1 MATEINQLASRAS
14 RGTMTST
21 FTALD
26 WLMFVMYF
34 VLLALTGWWINSS
47 GAKNSQEYFI
57 GSNSMPTWL
66 AAISVLATAQS
77 AATFLGGPDSGY
89 RSNLTYLASNIG
101 ALMAAFFVGYFLI
114 PRFYRYKVSTV
125 YELLELRFGSRAKK
139 QAGLMYLFGRIF
151 ANGARLYMAAIA
163 VSMILFTDIALHHVI
178 WSIALLCLVSLLYSI
193 FGGIKSV
200 IYGDTFQCFVYVGA
214 AVLVLLYL
222 WSSIPADFST
232 VWQALENPPHNAASK
247 LTLIDTS
254 WDFSSANAFT
264 LYSSVTG
271 LFLLYI
277 ASFGLDQDL
286 TQRALTCR
294 NARQGSLAI
303 IWSVV
308 LVIPVT
314 LVFMLIGFLLYI
326 FYQRPDL
333 MAGSGAVMQSS
344 QFSGENIT
352 VFMYYVLHEMPAG
365 LRGLVTVGVIAAAVS
380 TLTSGLNSMASVI
393 IQDLYKPWQQ
403 QRHTKNEQYYVR
415 AARVSMLFCAL
426 ALALMAMLCFYWQQ
440 SSDMPLLTFALGVMV
455 FSYSGLL
462 GVYASAL
469 FSQRGSPTSV
479 LAALLGGFVITLLMQ
494 PYLQRYYLP
503 TNWQFDL
510 AFSWQ
515 LCIGF
520 ACSFVICQLGK
531 SSDAVAQKELNGV
544 PA

>member
-1 MATEINQLASRAS
+1 
-14 RGTMTST
+14 MTST
-21 FTALD
+21 FTSPD
-26 WLMFVMYF
+26 WLMFGLYF
-34 VLLALTGWWINSS
+34 VLLALTGWWINRT
-47 GAKNSQEYFI
+47 GAQNSQQYFI
-57 GSNSMPTWL
+57 GCNRMPTWL

-77 AATFLGGPDSGY
+77 AATFLGGPDIGY
-89 RSNLTYLASNIG
+89 RSNLTYLASLLG

-114 PRFYRYKVSTV
+114 PRFYRHKVSTV
-125 YELLELRFGSRAKK
+125 YELLELRFGSAAKK

-151 ANGARLYMAAIA
+151 ANGARLYMAALA
-163 VSMILFTDIALHHVI
+163 VSMMLFSDIAWQHLV
-178 WSIALLCLVSLLYSI
+178 WSVVLLCLISLLYSI
-193 FGGIKSV
+193 FGGIESV
-200 IYGDTFQCFVYVGA
+200 IYGDAFQCVVYVAA

-222 WSSIPADFST
+222 WGAIPVDFAT
-232 VWQALENPPHNAASK
+232 LLHALQHPPENAPSK
-247 LTLIDTS
+247 LVLIDTR
-254 WDFSSANAFT
+254 WDFSSAGAFT

-286 TQRALTCR
+286 TQRVLTCK
-294 NARQGSLAI
+294 NARQGSLAML
-303 IWSVV
+303 WSVV
-308 LVIPVT
+308 LVLPVT
-314 LVFMLIGFLLYI
+314 LVFLLIGFLLHI

-333 MAGSGAVMQSS
+333 MAGSGAVLQHS
-344 QFSGENIT
+344 QFSGEDIT

-403 QRHTKNEQYYVR
+403 QRQAKTEAYYVA
-415 AARVSMLFCAL
+415 AARWSMLLCAG
-426 ALALMAMLCFYWQQ
+426 ALALMALLCFYWQQ

-469 FSQRGSPTSV
+469 FSQRGSPASV
-479 LAALLGGFVITLLMQ
+479 LAALIAGFVITLLMQ
-494 PYLQRYYLP
+494 PYLQTYYLP
-503 TNWQFDL
+503 QEWQFDL

-520 ACSFVICQLGK
+520 ACSFIICQLGK
-531 SSDAVAQKELNGV
+531 SSDAVSQSPLNGV
-544 PA
+544 AA